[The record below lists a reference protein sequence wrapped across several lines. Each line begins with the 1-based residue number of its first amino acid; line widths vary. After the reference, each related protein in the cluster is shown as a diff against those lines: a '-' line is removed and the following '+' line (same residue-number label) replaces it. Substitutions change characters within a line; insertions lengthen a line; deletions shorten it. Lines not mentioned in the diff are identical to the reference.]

1 MENPPETVSI
11 LVSPQAVSYSYKK
24 ESKRRY
30 LTPEKLSSGHPGRAL
45 TERIMRSVNEAL
57 SSGEPKPIISNVARG
72 PKARGQHWKLLAEGH
87 HLINSL

>member
-1 MENPPETVSI
+1 MIMMTMTMINDYDDNENDNN
-11 LVSPQAVSYSYKK
+11 YNDND
-24 ESKRRY
+24 
-30 LTPEKLSSGHPGRAL
+30 
-45 TERIMRSVNEAL
+45 NEAL

>member
-1 MENPPETVSI
+1 MGE
-11 LVSPQAVSYSYKK
+11 
-24 ESKRRY
+24 
-30 LTPEKLSSGHPGRAL
+30 
-45 TERIMRSVNEAL
+45 NEAL

>member
-1 MENPPETVSI
+1 MVNFFEII
-11 LVSPQAVSYSYKK
+11 L
-24 ESKRRY
+24 RLTY
-30 LTPEKLSSGHPGRAL
+30 LKSQNGVVH
-45 TERIMRSVNEAL
+45 VYNEAL

>member
-1 MENPPETVSI
+1 MTLKDITGQATLAFAAETKL
-11 LVSPQAVSYSYKK
+11 LVY
-24 ESKRRY
+24 
-30 LTPEKLSSGHPGRAL
+30 
-45 TERIMRSVNEAL
+45 NEAL

>member
-1 MENPPETVSI
+1 MKNIACLATSAFFLETKL
-11 LVSPQAVSYSYKK
+11 LVY
-24 ESKRRY
+24 
-30 LTPEKLSSGHPGRAL
+30 
-45 TERIMRSVNEAL
+45 NEAL